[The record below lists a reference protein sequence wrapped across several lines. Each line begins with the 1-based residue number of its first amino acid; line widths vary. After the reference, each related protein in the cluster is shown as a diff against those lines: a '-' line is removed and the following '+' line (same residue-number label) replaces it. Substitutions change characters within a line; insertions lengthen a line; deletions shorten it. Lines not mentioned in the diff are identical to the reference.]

1 MGIDPRVTALMTG
14 ISNIKPPQPKYCT
27 IWDVEDVLNQLRTW
41 SHNELLSPKQ
51 LTFKLVMLVALI
63 AINMGSEIHKLDI
76 KFMGITKTKAVFSFG
91 STVKP
96 SRRGRKTPPIE
107 FHARPQEPGLCPV
120 STLHCYLEMSKKWR
134 NEIKSQRHKVNKV
147 TTFPKF

>member
-1 MGIDPRVTALMTG
+1 MGKDSRVTALVTG

-41 SHNELLSPKQ
+41 PHNELLSPEQ

-63 AINMGSEIHKLDI
+63 AINRGSEIHKLDIHKLDI

-91 STVKP
+91 SAVKH
-96 SRRGRKTPPIE
+96 SRRGRITPPIE

-120 STLHCYLEMSKKWR
+120 LTLHCYLEMSKKWR
-134 NEIKSQRHKVNKV
+134 NEIVTKQSQN
-147 TTFPKF
+147 PP